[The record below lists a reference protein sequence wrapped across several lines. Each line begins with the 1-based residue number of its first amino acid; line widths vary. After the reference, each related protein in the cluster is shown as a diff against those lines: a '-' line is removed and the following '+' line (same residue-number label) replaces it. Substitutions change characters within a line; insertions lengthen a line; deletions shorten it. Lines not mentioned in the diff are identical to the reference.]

1 MAVQGIAVAL
11 NVVLRSRAAQA
22 ALGGL
27 ATALSGAKKVG
38 QGLNFATGLLSK
50 SLGILKKAAF
60 GAGVA
65 LAGMFASAWQ
75 SPALAA
81 GIDKIKVALLEFG
94 EIVAPILNK
103 VIDFFLYAINAAKR
117 FFQINRA
124 RIIELLNKLEPIIQG
139 IVDAFF
145 DLGEIALETAHNIVD
160 FIKSSDGFSKVRAFI
175 DAIKTSLDTQ
185 KESWINLFT
194 KAGELIGGI
203 INDITGL
210 VNKVLGISDD
220 LSDAD
225 FDQKFKDAKDSV
237 DGVTDAV
244 NRLAA
249 AIEWVQGI
257 INGIKSAPGRLA
269 EGINNKLEEFAT
281 EGVKMGVNFPGP
293 VDLANAQLNPL
304 GTIASGTANLIASGA
319 NDTNTDRANREAE
332 RQREKDRKKKE
343 KERKKAEREAEQK
356 RKQERNKNIFNTA
369 IDYGKKAIDWGKKTL
384 SGAGN
389 FIKGL
394 FGKADGGEISSTGPY
409 LLHAG
414 ERVVP
419 RQQVASGGMGNV
431 SINITTGPVNSQV
444 DLRNLAT
451 LISREIA
458 KQNKYGRGSVSVN

>member
-22 ALGGL
+22 ALAG
-27 ATALSGAKKVG
+27 LSGSLKVAQKAG
-38 QGLNFATGLLSK
+38 QGLNFGMGLLAK
-50 SLGILKKAAF
+50 GIGLMKKAAI
-60 GAGVA
+60 AGGIA

-139 IVDAFF
+139 IINAFF
-145 DLGEIALETAHNIVD
+145 DLGKIALETAHNIVD
-160 FIKSSDGFSKVRAFI
+160 FIKESEGFQNVRNLVN
-175 DAIKTSLDTQ
+175 AIKDSLANQ
-185 KESWINLFT
+185 KQAWIDLFSSASQT
-194 KAGELIGGI
+194 ILGI
-203 INDITGL
+203 IDDVTAL
-210 VNKVLGISDD
+210 VNKILGIKDEVA
-220 LSDAD
+220 DAD
-225 FDQKFKDAKDSV
+225 IGGKFDEAKISV
-237 DGVTDAV
+237 
-244 NRLAA
+244 
-249 AIEWVQGI
+249 
-257 INGIKSAPGRLA
+257 NGITTAVQNLADAINKVLNLIDGIKEAPGKLA
-269 EGINNKLEEFAT
+269 EAANNKIKELVEKGT
-281 EGVKMGVNFPGP
+281 SVGLNLPGLSKP
-293 VDLANAQLNPL
+293 ITDITK
-304 GTIASGTANLIASGA
+304 GDGISGSVSSGGGSSGGSGESARERRKREQQEQRKARQESNKETA
-319 NDTNTDRANREAE
+319 
-332 RQREKDRKKKE
+332 
-343 KERKKAEREAEQK
+343 
-356 RKQERNKNIFNTA
+356 KNIFDKA
-369 IDYGKKAIDWGKKTL
+369 VDAGKKAIDIGKKVV
-384 SGAGN
+384 GKIGG
-389 FIKGL
+389 FIGGL
-394 FGKADGGEISSTGPY
+394 FGRNDGGNIEKTGPY